1 MDMPKFN
8 YDRIDEDEESD
19 DGDGGHH
26 INIEDDDDEEYQNSQ
41 VGQEIIKIEDIQ
53 IK

>member
-1 MDMPKFN
+1 MPKFN

-19 DGDGGHH
+19 DEDGGHH
-26 INIEDDDDEEYQNSQ
+26 INIEEDDDDEEGQNSQ